1 MQSPRVHWIQ
11 VSFRSLLFSAE
22 LPLVTQL
29 IPLATAGLVQIPSK
43 SQSSRSMHSC
53 VEEGQVL
60 ERTSSDSAPACS
72 LLGCSAGTAA
82 PMEGSL
88 AFLTE
93 WTCSC
98 CLLPF
103 GRHKRERISYG
114 PHCTV
119 LVLTKWQWSS
129 FLPFPSNDNC
139 KHTFKNFMV
148 PFKIIVSKIF

>member
-1 MQSPRVHWIQ
+1 MQSPRVYWIQ

-103 GRHKRERISYG
+103 GRHRGKGYLMGHTALFWFSQNDSD
-114 PHCTV
+114 H
-119 LVLTKWQWSS
+119 LS
-129 FLPFPSNDNC
+129 FPF
-139 KHTFKNFMV
+139 HQM
-148 PFKIIVSKIF
+148 IIVNTHLKILWCHLR